1 MPLWRMLTL
10 KSFYLH
16 LASKVKIKWVLL
28 RKQRK
33 EHIETKSEL
42 RAKVNLKHK
51 IPNDV

>member
-1 MPLWRMLTL
+1 MLLGYIITL
-10 KSFYLH
+10 RSFYFH

-33 EHIETKSEL
+33 EHIETKSEQ
-42 RAKVNLKHK
+42 REMVILKHK